1 MKYKMFL
8 LPVALFAAGIVIA
21 QDIAVMSFNIRL
33 NTASDSL
40 NAWPYRKE
48 KLSSQVL
55 YHAPHVLGVQ
65 EALPDQMNDLKA
77 ALTQYKAIGG
87 GRDNGT
93 DKGEASAIFYDT
105 TQLKALE
112 SGMLWLSQ
120 TPTVVGSKGWDA
132 NLPRI
137 ITWAKF
143 KHKKSGK
150 QFVAFNTH
158 FDHIG
163 KEARRES
170 AKMVLNTVKEIAGKL
185 PAFFTGD
192 FNATP
197 DDEPI
202 KIITDKNNPL
212 HLVDAKSVSIKPHYG
227 PTGTFNAFKSKETSN
242 QPIDYIFI
250 KGNWKVKSHATISQT
265 WEGRFASDHFALL
278 ALLSLSK

>member
-1 MKYKMFL
+1 MKYRLLFL
-8 LPVALFAAGIVIA
+8 AATLLAAGTGMA
-21 QDIAVMSFNIRL
+21 QDITVMSFNIRL

-40 NAWPYRKE
+40 NAWSYRKD
-48 KLSSQVL
+48 KVSSQVL
-55 YHAPHVLGVQ
+55 YHAPQVLGVQ
-65 EALPDQMNDLKA
+65 EALPDQMDDLRASLK
-77 ALTQYKAIGG
+77 QYRSIGG

-105 TQLKALE
+105 TQLKALQ

-120 TPTVVGSKGWDA
+120 TPSVAGSKGWA
-132 NLPRI
+132 AAYPRV

-150 QFVAFNTH
+150 NFVAFNTH
-158 FDHIG
+158 FDHMG

-170 AKMVLNTVKEIAGKL
+170 AHMVLKTVKEIAGKL

-202 KIITDKNNPL
+202 RVITDKNDPL
-212 HLVDAKSVSIKPHYG
+212 YLTDAKIISEKPHYG
-227 PTGTFNAFKSKETSN
+227 PTGTFNAFRNKETN
-242 QPIDYIFI
+242 DQPIDYIFL
-250 KGNWKVKSHATISQT
+250 KGSWKVKTHASLSQT
-265 WEGRFASDHFALL
+265 WGGRFASDHFAVL
-278 ALLSLSK
+278 ALLSLPK

>member
-1 MKYKMFL
+1 MKSKLFL
-8 LPVALFAAGIVIA
+8 LPLAVLATGVVVA
-21 QDIAVMSFNIRL
+21 QDITVMSFNIRL
-33 NTASDSL
+33 NTAWDSL

-48 KLSSQVL
+48 KVSSQVL
-55 YHAPHVLGVQ
+55 YHAPQVLGVQ
-65 EALPDQMNDLKA
+65 EALPDQMDDLRASLK
-77 ALTQYKAIGG
+77 QYKSIGG

-105 TQLKALE
+105 AQLTAIQ

-120 TPTVVGSKGWDA
+120 TPAVVGSKGWDA

-163 KEARRES
+163 KVARRES
-170 AKMVLNTVKEIAGKL
+170 AKMVLHTVKEIAGTL

-197 DDEPI
+197 EDEPI
-202 KIITDKNNPL
+202 QIITDKTNAL
-212 HLVDAKSVSIKPHYG
+212 HLTDAKTVSVQPHYG
-227 PTGTFNAFKSKETSN
+227 PTGTFNGFKTKETSDD
-242 QPIDYIFI
+242 PIDYIFI
-250 KGNWKVKSHATISQT
+250 KGNWVVKNHATISQT
-265 WEGRFASDHFALL
+265 WEGRFASDHFAVL
-278 ALLSLSK
+278 ALLSLPK